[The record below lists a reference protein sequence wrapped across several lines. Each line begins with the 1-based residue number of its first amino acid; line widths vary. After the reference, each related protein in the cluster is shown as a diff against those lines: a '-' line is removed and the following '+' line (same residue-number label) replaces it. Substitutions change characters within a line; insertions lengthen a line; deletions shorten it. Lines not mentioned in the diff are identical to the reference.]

1 MRSFRQILW
10 RHVWRYGFV
19 TVVLGAIGLV
29 LINWAY
35 DHAFPSKRQIAV
47 TCGGWLTAIG
57 IATVWNAWAEWRHAS
72 DAKFE

>member
-10 RHVWRYGFV
+10 WHVSRYDFK

-29 LINWAY
+29 LFDWAY
-35 DHAFPSKRQIAV
+35 DRAFPSQRHIV
-47 TCGGWLTAIG
+47 VNCGGWLTAIG

-72 DAKFE
+72 RATIE